1 MEKDKGG
8 VQESKWVEVGK
19 RGEPE
24 KELEDFLKDIE
35 VWKENFKKEN
45 EGIETY
51 RLYKDIGKRDNKK
64 ENMKEFPLAPM
75 GVLAPGSAHARPS
88 AQSLMDTTENCWR
101 SSLN

>member
-35 VWKENFKKEN
+35 VWKENFRKEN

-51 RLYKDIGKRDNKK
+51 RLYKELEKEIIRKK
-64 ENMKEFPLAPM
+64 I
-75 GVLAPGSAHARPS
+75 
-88 AQSLMDTTENCWR
+88 
-101 SSLN
+101 

>member
-19 RGEPE
+19 RGKPE

-35 VWKENFKKEN
+35 VWKENFRKEN

-51 RLYKDIGKRDNKK
+51 RLYKELEKEIIRKK
-64 ENMKEFPLAPM
+64 I
-75 GVLAPGSAHARPS
+75 
-88 AQSLMDTTENCWR
+88 
-101 SSLN
+101 